1 MRIACKAIPTK
12 TQLGQGRIA
21 PWQILAARLRDADQD
36 AYNEIYRIFFPRL
49 LRFCFSYVRDN
60 AAAENIVQDAF
71 LKLWE
76 VKSTLAGNT
85 NLPAYLTTLVKN
97 ASLNYLQK
105 KKSESRV
112 YSSLQQTALSDVELR
127 IQMLQGT
134 IPENIFSKELQVIV
148 KKAIDQLPEQ
158 TRRVLLMNRYEEK
171 SYREIA
177 QLLGISEK
185 GVEYH
190 ISKAFRE
197 LRTLLKDYLFYLFL
211 TLPHF
216 F

>member
-1 MRIACKAIPTK
+1 ME
-12 TQLGQGRIA
+12 Q
-21 PWQILAARLRDADQD
+21 WQILVARLKNADQD
-36 AYNEIYRIFFPRL
+36 AYNEIYRIFYPRL

-76 VKSTLAGNT
+76 VKGSLTNNT

-105 KKSESRV
+105 KKGEARV

-134 IPENIFSKELQVIV
+134 IPENIFNKELQAVV
-148 KKAIDQLPEQ
+148 KKAIARLPEQ

-197 LRTLLKDYLFYLFL
+197 LRAILKDYLFCLFL
-211 TLPHF
+211 AFPYF